1 MEKKKQPSFALEDL
15 AEDTIEA
22 YEAGDT
28 WEEWIP
34 PDEAEAAINAV
45 PNEHD
50 WKLV

>member
-22 YEAGDT
+22 YAALDT
-28 WEEWIP
+28 WEWI
-34 PDEAEAAINAV
+34 EAEAAINSV

-50 WKLV
+50 RTVI